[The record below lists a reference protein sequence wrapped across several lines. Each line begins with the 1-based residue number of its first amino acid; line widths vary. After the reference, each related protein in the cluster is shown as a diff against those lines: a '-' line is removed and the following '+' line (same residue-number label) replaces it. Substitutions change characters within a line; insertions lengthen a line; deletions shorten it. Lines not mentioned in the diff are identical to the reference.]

1 MYSIQSWW
9 NFTPSAEMKK
19 PEAKQH
25 AEANIAL
32 RGPSRSIHFPNTA
45 AEIPRNAIAME
56 KIHASGGCSQSWP
69 GTCFVTPM
77 TCVSGILN
85 TLNAY
90 AWPIDR
96 CTASAAGGTSQRLN
110 PGGAIECWRS
120 RKPIVS
126 KEADSPR
133 STRRV
138 ADGRGEERFVVTRA

>member
-1 MYSIQSWW
+1 
-9 NFTPSAEMKK
+9 MKK
-19 PEAKQH
+19 PDAKQH

-45 AEIPRNAIAME
+45 AEMPRKAIAIE

-77 TCVSGILN
+77 ICVSGILN
-85 TLNAY
+85 TENAY
-90 AWPIDR
+90 ACPMER

-120 RKPIVS
+120 GKTMGKPEATRKQ
-126 KEADSPR
+126 KK
-133 STRRV
+133 
-138 ADGRGEERFVVTRA
+138 